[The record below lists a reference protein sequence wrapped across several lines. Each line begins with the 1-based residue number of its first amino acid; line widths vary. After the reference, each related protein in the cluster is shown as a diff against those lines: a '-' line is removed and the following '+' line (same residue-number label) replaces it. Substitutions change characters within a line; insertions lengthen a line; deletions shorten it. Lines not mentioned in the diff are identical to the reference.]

1 MQAGTQVLYVRLN
14 WHDVATHEGRE
25 CIAPLPVTFGRA
37 SDNTIVLNSQLV
49 SRQHAVL
56 TEGPGGIMLQNR
68 KSSNGTFV
76 GQECITQVLLYD
88 GNSFRIGPFHFTMT
102 VVPTPPLQ
110 VAASAQTGS
119 TSFRGTSGPHS
130 PPDCVH
136 KGPPGHASP
145 PSPLRDVDSPG
156 RMENPRTPAV
166 GRGSPEM
173 LAATPSIV
181 GTADGAQITTP
192 LSGHRTEALMPLAPA
207 AAVEEPA
214 PHAIFRQAIVPVAE
228 VCRSQ
233 ESFMETTYLA
243 IGGGI
248 GSFAWVDGLRICGVP
263 AEQIVVLG
271 PEPKATGRYQRLT
284 RNAQIPVH
292 ERIRSNSESCPDNMW
307 GWPSYGLREI
317 WRSLRQGQLR
327 HALRIAVQIFGE
339 PVLTDTYTPRAGDVF
354 NAVDREAGRIDWEQ
368 MWRYGWAQAL
378 RKTDDGRYIVAYSG
392 INQRGEQEQQFVV
405 ASYAHLAM
413 GYPAIRL
420 LADLQEYRQRTQD
433 FKQVVNAYEEHEHI
447 YEHLLEHGGVVLVRG
462 RGIVA
467 SQVIQRLYGVRTQ
480 NQKKDVVILHIHRS
494 PVTVGHRDW
503 HARRP
508 VKNHVE
514 LQPFNWPKACWSGP
528 LRMRLEQANDQQ
540 RDQLLNDWGG
550 TTTADRKAWQRTA
563 REGLQEGWY
572 QIYFGQA
579 KRIDRSEQGQLITHL
594 ATGGPGQP
602 EVLLTADFII
612 DCTGMEG
619 ALDDNPLL
627 KDMVDCY
634 QLGRNPK
641 GRLRVANDFEI
652 EGMSNGPGR
661 VYASGSATLGGP
673 HAAADSF
680 LGLQYAALR
689 SVEALE
695 ELHAPWLQRLTP
707 LRSFLQWMRWARGV
721 RP

>member
-1 MQAGTQVLYVRLN
+1 MQADTQALYVRLN
-14 WHDVATHEGRE
+14 WHDLATHQGRE

-56 TEGPGGIMLQNR
+56 TAGSGGIMLQDR
-68 KSSNGTFV
+68 KNSSGTFV
-76 GQECITQVLLYD
+76 GQECVTQALLCD

-102 VVPTPPLQ
+102 VVPTPPAQ
-110 VAASAQTGS
+110 VAASAQTSADGREPPEMVA
-119 TSFRGTSGPHS
+119 TTAPTVDMPDGTQTTTLVTDALTPL
-130 PPDCVH
+130 
-136 KGPPGHASP
+136 ASAAP
-145 PSPLRDVDSPG
+145 VEEVPG
-156 RMENPRTPAV
+156 RFFGKLTPTEEA
-166 GRGSPEM
+166 
-173 LAATPSIV
+173 L
-181 GTADGAQITTP
+181 ADGP
-192 LSGHRTEALMPLAPA
+192 
-207 AAVEEPA
+207 
-214 PHAIFRQAIVPVAE
+214 FRQAIVPVGE
-228 VCRSQ
+228 VRGSQ
-233 ESFMETTYLA
+233 EALLETTYLA

-284 RNAQIPVH
+284 RNAQIPFH

-354 NAVDREAGRIDWEQ
+354 NAIDREAGRIGWGQ
-368 MWRYGWAQAL
+368 MWHYGRAQAL
-378 RKTDDGRYIVAYSG
+378 RKTDDGRYVVAYSG
-392 INQRGEQEQQFVV
+392 INQQGEQEQQFVV
-405 ASYAHLAM
+405 ANYVHLAM

-447 YEHLLEHGGVVLVRG
+447 YEHLLEHGGVVLMRG

-467 SQVIQRLYGVRTQ
+467 SQVIQRLYEVRTQ
-480 NQKKDVVILHIHRS
+480 NQNKDVVILHVHRS
-494 PVTVGHRDW
+494 PVPVGHRDW

-528 LRMRLEQANDQQ
+528 LRMRLEQANDEQ

-550 TTTADRKAWQRTA
+550 TTTADRKYWQRIA

-594 ATGGPGQP
+594 ATGGLSEP

-634 QLGRNPK
+634 QLGCNPK

-652 EGMSNGPGR
+652 EGMDNGSGR
-661 VYASGSATLGGP
+661 VYASGSSTLGGP

-695 ELHAPWLQRLTP
+695 AVHAPWLRRLTP
-707 LRSFLQWMRWARGV
+707 LRSFLQWTRWARGV

>member
-1 MQAGTQVLYVRLN
+1 MQAGTRALYVRLN
-14 WHDVATHEGRE
+14 WHDVATNEGQE
-25 CIAPLPVTFGRA
+25 CTAPLPVTFGRA

-56 TEGPGGIMLQNR
+56 TAGPGGIMLQDR
-68 KSSNGTFV
+68 KNSNGTFV
-76 GQECITQVLLYD
+76 GQECITQVLLDD

-102 VVPTPPLQ
+102 VAPTPPPQ
-110 VAASAQTGS
+110 VAATTQ
-119 TSFRGTSGPHS
+119 
-130 PPDCVH
+130 
-136 KGPPGHASP
+136 
-145 PSPLRDVDSPG
+145 
-156 RMENPRTPAV
+156 TPAV
-166 GRGSPEM
+166 GRGSPEI

-181 GTADGAQITTP
+181 GIPDGAQTTS
-192 LSGHRTEALMPLAPA
+192 LLFSDVTDAVMPLAPA
-207 AAVEEPA
+207 AAVEEPP
-214 PHAIFRQAIVPVAE
+214 PHAIFRQAIVPVRE

-233 ESFMETTYLA
+233 GSVMETTYLA
-243 IGGGI
+243 IGGGM

-263 AEQIVVLG
+263 AEQIVALG

-292 ERIRSNSESCPDNMW
+292 ERIRSNSESCPDNIW

-317 WRSLRQGQLR
+317 WRSLRRGQLR

-354 NAVDREAGRIDWEQ
+354 NAMDREADRIDWGQ
-368 MWRYGWAQAL
+368 MWRYGWAEAL
-378 RKTDDGRYIVAYSG
+378 RKTNDGRYVVVYSG
-392 INQRGEQEQQFVV
+392 VNQRGEQEQQFVV
-405 ASYAHLAM
+405 ASYVHLAM

-420 LADLQEYRQRTQD
+420 LADLQEYRQRTRD

-447 YEHLLEHGGVVLVRG
+447 YEHLLEHGGVVVVRG

-467 SQVIQRLYGVRTQ
+467 SQVIQRLYEVRTQ
-480 NQKKDVVILHIHRS
+480 NQNKDVVILHVHRS
-494 PVTVGHRDW
+494 PVPVGHQDW

-528 LRMRLEQANDQQ
+528 LRIRLEEANDQQ

-550 TTTADRKAWQRTA
+550 TTTADRKDWQRIA

-594 ATGGPGQP
+594 ATGGPSQP

-627 KDMVDCY
+627 KDMADCY

-695 ELHAPWLQRLTP
+695 ALHAPWLQRLTP
-707 LRSFLQWMRWARGV
+707 LRSFLQWTRWVRGV